1 MYETF
6 EHTADLGLRVRAV
19 DLPTL
24 LAEAGKGLAS
34 MIVANLDEV
43 RLVEERK
50 IEIDGADQDYL
61 VFDWLSELIYV
72 YETQHLVLCD
82 FDVKLTEFGLVANA
96 RGERLDPQRHVLD
109 HEVKAI
115 TYHELK
121 LEETSVG
128 WLLEVIVDI

>member
-6 EHTADLGLRVRAV
+6 EHTADLGLRVRAA
-19 DLPTL
+19 DLPAL
-24 LAEAGKGLAS
+24 LAEAAKGLAS
-34 MIVANLDEV
+34 MIVANLDDV

-50 IEIDGADQDYL
+50 IEVDGADRDYL
-61 VFDWLSELIYV
+61 VFDWLSELLFV
-72 YETQHLVLCD
+72 YETQHLVLRD
-82 FDVKLTEFGLVANA
+82 FDVRLTENGLQAVA

-115 TYHELK
+115 TYHALK
-121 LEETSVG
+121 LEETSEG

>member
-6 EHTADLGLRVRAV
+6 EHTADLGLRVRAA

-34 MIVANLDEV
+34 MIVANLEEV
-43 RLVEERK
+43 RLVEQRK
-50 IEIDGADQDYL
+50 IEIDGSDRDYL
-61 VFDWLSELIYV
+61 VFDWLSELLYV
-72 YETQHLVLCD
+72 YETQHLVVRD
-82 FDVKLTEFGLVANA
+82 FQVQLTEHGLTANA
-96 RGERLDPQRHVLD
+96 RGEKLDPQRHVLD

-115 TYHELK
+115 TYHQLK
-121 LEETSVG
+121 LEQTSDG